1 MRKPNAEGT
10 SGCVLLHKQ
19 PGFTSFESLYAVK
32 RAFKGAKAGHAG
44 TLDKFASGL
53 LIALVGRAVKLT
65 PWFSGCGKEY
75 RGIIRFGVETDT
87 LDPEGS
93 PVAQAAVPSREAV
106 ASILPQFTG
115 GILQTPPAYSAVHVD
130 GKRAYALARSG
141 EAPRMKP
148 RPVNIYRLELCSWD
162 PPLAEILVQCSSGT
176 YIRSLARD
184 LALAAGSRGHLAA
197 LTRTRAAEFRLEDA
211 APMEEAAIAAALQ
224 PIDWAVISALGL
236 PRVDREPEALEAILC
251 GKPLDGLLDGVD
263 PVPAAALF
271 CGDQF
276 AAIAESVEGLRWR
289 YGCVYAQRSG
299 RQS

>member
-1 MRKPNAEGT
+1 MGKPNAEGP

-32 RAFKGAKAGHAG
+32 RAFKGAKTGHAG

-53 LIALVGRAVKLT
+53 LIVLVGRAVKLT

-93 PVAQAAVPSREAV
+93 PVAQAPVPSREAV

-115 GILQTPPAYSAVHVD
+115 RILQAPPAYSAVHVD

-148 RPVNIYRLELCSWD
+148 RPVSVSRLELRSWD
-162 PPLAEILVQCSSGT
+162 PPLAEIFVQCSSGT

-184 LALAAGSRGHLAA
+184 IALAAGSRGHLAA

-211 APMEEAAIAAALQ
+211 APMDESAIAAALK
-224 PIDWAVISALGL
+224 PIDREITGALGL
-236 PRVDREPEALEAILC
+236 PCINREPEDLAAIIR
-251 GKPLDGLLDGVD
+251 GKPLDTLLDGID

-276 AAIAESVEGLRWR
+276 AAIAESADGRWR
-289 YGCVYAQRSG
+289 YGCVYAQPGG